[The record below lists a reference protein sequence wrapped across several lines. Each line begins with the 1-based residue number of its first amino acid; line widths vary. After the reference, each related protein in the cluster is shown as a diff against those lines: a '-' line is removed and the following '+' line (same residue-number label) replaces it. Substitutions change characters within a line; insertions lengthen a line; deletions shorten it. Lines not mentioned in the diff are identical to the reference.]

1 MGKYV
6 DITGISDSFLGF
18 MGYVLVS
25 EDDEFTIYTRK
36 GEEIILSKIPP
47 IFLFVEDDNDVPILR
62 GYRSAPCPPWN

>member
-25 EDDEFTIYTRK
+25 EDDEFKIYTCK

-62 GYRSAPCPPWN
+62 GYRSAPCPPWD